1 MNRIAPLLCA
11 LVLVLAACAGSR
23 EEIVD
28 EFLPPL
34 DSTTTT
40 SVANGDPSSTT
51 TTLLV
56 DVSDIEDLIAGLA
69 EQVSEIRGLPLTVPP
84 VQFVAGDEL
93 EARYQALNGL
103 ESIGSERVD
112 AAYLRA
118 LGVLSEGDSVSDIL
132 SFCSLPGFFDPESNT
147 LILDEGLEDLTPYG
161 RRHLV
166 DELLG
171 AATNE
176 AHGWWNTMAA
186 LRGSGETEAA
196 IGLRALVQGD
206 AAFHAAQYVAESL
219 DSTDQFAI
227 RLEEIACQQEGK
239 SPPEYV
245 TALIEYGPTAGRAFV
260 ETLIA
265 TGGVP
270 ALDAAY
276 AKPPVSSEQIYH
288 PPLYGSG
295 EGAIG
300 VELSEISVSGF
311 TEVAQGT
318 FGERML
324 RAVLSEGVSPAQSL
338 QAATGWG
345 GDTYRVLWDGSD
357 VVLVILFEGDE
368 ARDARELAE
377 TLGGWASAS
386 LEVGGGRPDN
396 QGLAFEGVGY
406 AFVAHDDTTMLLVV
420 SGDAVAG
427 RSVRDTFWPRW

>member
-1 MNRIAPLLCA
+1 MNRIALAVCA
-11 LVLVLAACAGSR
+11 LAIVLAACAGSR

-34 DSTTTT
+34 DSTTTAST
-40 SVANGDPSSTT
+40 TNGGVSVTSTT
-51 TTLLV
+51 TAPP
-56 DVSDIEDLIAGLA
+56 DDIAGQIAGLA
-69 EQVSEIRGLPLTVPP
+69 EQVRQIRGLPLTVPP
-84 VQFVAGDEL
+84 FEFVPSE
-93 EARYQALNGL
+93 EIEERYQALNGL
-103 ESIGSERVD
+103 ESIGTPRID
-112 AAYLRA
+112 DAYLRA
-118 LGVLSEGDSVSDIL
+118 LGVLAEGESAANLV

-147 LILDEGLEDLTPYG
+147 LVLEAGLDDLTPYG
-161 RRHLV
+161 RQLLV

-176 AHGWWNTMAA
+176 AHAWWDTMSSLREAGDTEGAIA
-186 LRGSGETEAA
+186 LW
-196 IGLRALVQGD
+196 ALVQGD
-206 AAFHAAQYVAESL
+206 AAFHAEQYVMGSL
-219 DSTDQFAI
+219 DSTEQFAI

-239 SPPEYV
+239 PPPQYV
-245 TALIEYGPTAGRAFV
+245 TALIEYGPTAGREFV

-265 TGGVP
+265 VGGVP

-276 AKPPVSSEQIYH
+276 AKPPISSEQIYH

-295 EGAIG
+295 EGAVDVFLPPITA
-300 VELSEISVSGF
+300 SGF
-311 TEVAQGT
+311 TEVAQGM

-324 RAVLSEGVSPAQSL
+324 RAVLSQGVSSAQAL

-345 GDTYRVLWDGSD
+345 GDSFRVLWNGSD
-357 VVLVILFEGDE
+357 IVLVILFDGDE
-368 ARDARELAE
+368 PRDARELAE

-396 QGLAFEGVGY
+396 RGLAFEGAGY
-406 AFVAHDDTTMLLVV
+406 AFVAHDDTAMLLVV